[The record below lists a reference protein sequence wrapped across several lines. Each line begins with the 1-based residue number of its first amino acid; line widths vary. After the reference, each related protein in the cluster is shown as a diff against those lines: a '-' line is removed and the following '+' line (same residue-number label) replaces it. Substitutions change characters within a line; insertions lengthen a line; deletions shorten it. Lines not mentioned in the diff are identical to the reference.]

1 MVRSTQNSSSSQK
14 EWCFVHNT
22 SSPGY
27 PQSNGLVERVVQT
40 AKRMLDK
47 CKSDGTDPYVALL
60 NLRNTPRDQVLG
72 SPAQRLQAR
81 RLRSKLPTI
90 TQLLNPRLINPQ
102 EVNRRLMSNRLQQKM
117 YYDESA
123 RPLTTLQCGDQV
135 RIQTPV
141 GHTQLGVIKR
151 PPTAEQPR
159 SYMVTVGSKDYRR
172 NRRNLQNHLQQQST
186 RD

>member
-1 MVRSTQNSSSSQK
+1 MVSLRELSKQLRGC
-14 EWCFVHNT
+14 WT
-22 SSPGY
+22 S
-27 PQSNGLVERVVQT
+27 
-40 AKRMLDK
+40 AKVM
-47 CKSDGTDPYVALL
+47 VALL